1 MEYKNIHAWDD
12 FVQALEVATGEFVV
26 ATPAQA
32 DIEAYAPLS
41 ALLRRVQGAF
51 GIEAA
56 IVSDHHAARE
66 TDALQKHYG
75 MQLLGTGVSA
85 SKYRFEALPVI
96 TGEGDWRGTL
106 CCRIPAG
113 ASAADRQ
120 ALESVAQLIAKC
132 FADAQAEP

>member
-1 MEYKNIHAWDD
+1 VEIKNIHAWDD
-12 FVQALEVATGEFVV
+12 FAHSLEVATGEFVV
-26 ATPAQA
+26 ATPAEA

-56 IVSDHHAARE
+56 FVSDHHAARE

-75 MQLLGTGVSA
+75 MQLLGINGSVS
-85 SKYRFEALPVI
+85 KCRFEALPVI
-96 TGEGDWRGTL
+96 SGDGDWRGTL
-106 CCRIPAG
+106 CCRIPAA
-113 ASAADRQ
+113 ASSADRQ

-132 FADAQAEP
+132 FADAQTSP

>member
-1 MEYKNIHAWDD
+1 MEFKNIHAWDD
-12 FVQALEVATGEFVV
+12 FAQALEVATGEFIV
-26 ATPAQA
+26 ATPAAA

-56 IVSDHHAARE
+56 FVSDHHAARE

-75 MQLLGTGVSA
+75 MQLLGVGVSA

-96 TGEGDWRGTL
+96 SGEGDWRGTL
-106 CCRIPAG
+106 CCRIPTA

-132 FADAQAEP
+132 FGDAQAEP

>member
-1 MEYKNIHAWDD
+1 MDSKNIHAWDD
-12 FVQALEVATGEFVV
+12 FAQALEVATAEFVV

-32 DIEAYAPLS
+32 DIEAYVPLS

-56 IVSDHHAARE
+56 FVSDHHAARE

-75 MQLLGTGVSA
+75 MQLLGVGVSA
-85 SKYRFEALPVI
+85 SKHRFEALPVI
-96 TGEGDWRGTL
+96 TGDGDWRGTL

-113 ASAADRQ
+113 TSAADRQ

-132 FADAQAEP
+132 FADAQAAP